1 MPTLTA
7 IRASNA
13 AWQPSYTPVG
23 IFVGGTSGIGEG
35 TVDAFAR
42 HTNGNAHIILV
53 GRNRAAATSILAR
66 VPKPSTPGRE
76 CTREFLPCDLSLI
89 ANAKRAAAALAA
101 RFPRGVN
108 FVFLSAGAISLSG
121 LDLTEENVDR
131 QMAALYYSKW
141 ALIDGLLPAL
151 RAARAAG
158 EDARVAAIHTAGRGG
173 PIDLADLGL
182 MKARGAG
189 GLASV
194 QKVFRDVFPQ
204 LASYQDLMAE
214 GFAAHSPHA
223 HIHPCLPR
231 HGGQHAPFARIA
243 LPAPPHPA
251 LPFVPDASLARD
263 GNRRVRGS
271 AVAPAGASRTGSTGD
286 DIGLGGDDDAWA
298 QAREA
303 LWAHSAEVVAGWG
316 S

>member
-1 MPTLTA
+1 MPTLAA

-35 TVDAFAR
+35 IVDAFAR
-42 HTNGNAHIILV
+42 HTNGNAHIVLV

-66 VPKPSTPGRE
+66 LPKPTAPGLE
-76 CTREFLPCDLSLI
+76 CTRELLPCDLSLI
-89 ANAKRAAAALAA
+89 ANAKRAATALAA

-108 FVFLSAGAISLSG
+108 FVFLSAGAISLNG
-121 LDLTEENVDR
+121 LDVTEEGVDR

-173 PIDLADLGL
+173 PIDLTDLGL
-182 MKARGAG
+182 AKARGAG
-189 GLASV
+189 GLAGV
-194 QKVFRDVFPQ
+194 RGVFRDVFPQ

-214 GFAAHSPHA
+214 GFAAHSPTLTFTHA
-223 HIHPCLPR
+223 FPGTAVNTPLLRASPSPLLRTLHYLLFPMLLWRAMGIDECGERQLYALLQVR
-231 HGGQHAPFARIA
+231 LILVPFLSFHSIPFHSIPS
-243 LPAPPHPA
+243 LSLFFF
-251 LPFVPDASLARD
+251 LPFLQTP
-263 GNRRVRGS
+263 
-271 AVAPAGASRTGSTGD
+271 
-286 DIGLGGDDDAWA
+286 
-298 QAREA
+298 
-303 LWAHSAEVVAGWG
+303 H
-316 S
+316 